1 MEYTFCM
8 RENIYTDS
16 KKIFGE
22 LIFADL
28 LTKLNRAFI
37 SFFLCKQIR
46 AFIRI
51 RQHVYIFTHHKA
63 LIMSHSHHLKRLVR
77 PYWSQNPLSS
87 YCLSLQYQYKVSV
100 SKNQCFYSL
109 EFRPSL
115 FSRDT
120 KGGEQQIAF
129 QRYQTFSRCWPI
141 ERCSKK

>member
-46 AFIRI
+46 SAE
-51 RQHVYIFTHHKA
+51 
-63 LIMSHSHHLKRLVR
+63 HSFAYVNMYTYL
-77 PYWSQNPLSS
+77 
-87 YCLSLQYQYKVSV
+87 
-100 SKNQCFYSL
+100 
-109 EFRPSL
+109 
-115 FSRDT
+115 
-120 KGGEQQIAF
+120 
-129 QRYQTFSRCWPI
+129 PI
-141 ERCSKK
+141 IKH